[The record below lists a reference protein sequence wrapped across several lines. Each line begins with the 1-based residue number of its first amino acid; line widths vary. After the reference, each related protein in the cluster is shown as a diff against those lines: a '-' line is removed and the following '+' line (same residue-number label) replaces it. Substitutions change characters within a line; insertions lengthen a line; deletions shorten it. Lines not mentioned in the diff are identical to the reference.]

1 MSNLKEKE
9 TKPQNREWVKN
20 AAIIFLAV
28 MLVLT
33 FFSKTIMNISL
44 TEVTGQ
50 YMTSG
55 TISSSVQGTGTV
67 VANMAYNVQ
76 LSETRTIK
84 DVYVSVGD
92 TVEEGQPLFELEE
105 AESQELIDAEK
116 TLSDMQYAYN
126 TKLIQNVDANYA
138 SENQNI
144 QALRDN
150 LSDAISQR
158 SEASTYESTYNTAK
172 AEAASAQNEVN
183 ALQQTIADLQGKITL
198 ATANDAQ
205 IETLQSQL
213 SAAQTA
219 QTSAESALS
228 AAQAKTQSIQASM
241 SMSLAE
247 AEAAATSAQ
256 RTLEDMELEL
266 TYLKED
272 YNALAADPEADA
284 DAVTEAQRAVER
296 QEQAVLYQRADLS
309 QAQTTR
315 SEIAAKNEELTAAQE
330 AQAQAQADL
339 DEKKATVTAAQKALD
354 EATQASTADLSA
366 QLTEA
371 QAELTSA
378 QARLNTAQSNLSEA
392 ASSYTTSTSA
402 ANANVK
408 SLQQSLEAAVAALAE
423 QQQLDGVT
431 SQTAD
436 LELEHAKEELDDQE
450 ALVEK
455 LREQGSNTAVTA
467 QYGGTIS
474 AVNVI
479 AGDIVTTGQTL
490 ASVNVEGKEYTLTI
504 SVTAEQSQQVSVGD
518 VATVTSNTWGDIT
531 AVLSAIKNDPDNPGQ
546 NKLLEFAVSGDVV
559 DGQTLSLS
567 IGLKDQTYDLVVPKS
582 ALHEDSNGPFVLI
595 ATSKST
601 PFGSRYI
608 AQRVAVVVTASD
620 AYRAAIDTGS
630 ASHDYVITTSTAPI
644 SAGEQVRLAN

>member
-1 MSNLKEKE
+1 
-9 TKPQNREWVKN
+9 
-20 AAIIFLAV
+20 
-28 MLVLT
+28 
-33 FFSKTIMNISL
+33 MNISL

-76 LSETRTIK
+76 LSETRTVK
-84 DVYVSVGD
+84 EVYVSVGD

-105 AESQELIDAEK
+105 AESQELMDAEK

-126 TKLIQNVDANYA
+126 VQLIQNVDANYT

-144 QALRDN
+144 QALRDD
-150 LSDAISQR
+150 LADAISQR
-158 SEASTYESTYNTAK
+158 SEASAAESAYNDAQAK
-172 AEAASAQNEVN
+172 VTSAQNQVN
-183 ALQQTIADLQGKITL
+183 ALQQTIADLEGQITL
-198 ATANDAQ
+198 AAAQ
-205 IETLQSQL
+205 DETMQTLQQEL
-213 SAAQTA
+213 TAAQNDQTQAETAYEAAQTA
-219 QTSAESALS
+219 TQAISSAMPMTLS
-228 AAQAKTQSIQASM
+228 
-241 SMSLAE
+241 E
-247 AEAAATSAQ
+247 AEAAVTSAQ

-272 YNALAADPEADA
+272 YDALAADPEADA

-309 QAQTTR
+309 QAQETR
-315 SEIAAKNEELTAAQE
+315 SAVSAQDEKLTTAQE
-330 AQAQAQADL
+330 TEAAALADLETKKAAVTTAQAAVDERTTALTTDLSSQLTQAQASL
-339 DEKKATVTAAQKALD
+339 N
-354 EATQASTADLSA
+354 S
-366 QLTEA
+366 A
-371 QAELTSA
+371 QAE
-378 QARLNTAQSNLSEA
+378 LNTAQSQLSQVSA
-392 ASSYTTSTSA
+392 QYTTSTAA

-408 SLQQSLEAAVAALAE
+408 SLQQSLEAAVAALSE
-423 QQQLDGVT
+423 QQQQDGVAA
-431 SQTAD
+431 QTAD
-436 LELEHAKEELDDQE
+436 LELEHAKEELDEQE

-518 VATVTSNTWGDIT
+518 VAKVTSNTWGDIT
-531 AVLSAIKNDPDNPGQ
+531 AVLSAIKNDSDDPGK

-595 ATSKST
+595 ATAKST

-608 AQRVAVVVTASD
+608 AQRLAVVVTASD
-620 AYRAAIDTGS
+620 TYYAAIDTGS
-630 ASHDYVITTSTAPI
+630 TSHDYVITTSTAPVA
-644 SAGEQVRLAN
+644 AGEQVRLANG